1 MSSLRLTKLFRLE
14 MAHALVGYDGL
25 CSQIHGH
32 SYRFEV
38 TVESDAVLHEEGAKM
53 GMAVDFGEIKS
64 IVERTVV
71 AQFDHSLVLRHCADT
86 EELIGVLRR
95 HFERINAVEWQPTCE
110 NLLAHFAGLIAPHLP
125 AGVRLYS
132 LRLHETEHNCAELVL

>member
-1 MSSLRLTKLFRLE
+1 MSSLKLTKLFRLE
-14 MAHALVGYDGL
+14 MAHALIGYDGL

-38 TVESDAVLHEEGAKM
+38 TVESSAELVEEGAKM
-53 GMAVDFGEIKS
+53 GMAIDFGEIKS
-64 IVERTVV
+64 VVERTVV
-71 AQFDHSLVLRHCADT
+71 AQFDHSLILRRCAAT
-86 EELIGVLRR
+86 EELIGVLSR

-110 NLLAHFAGLIAPHLP
+110 NLLAHFAGLIAEALP
-125 AGVRLYS
+125 AGVRLHS

>member
-25 CSQIHGH
+25 CNQIHGH

-38 TVESDAVLHEEGAKM
+38 TVEGDAVQTEEGAKM
-53 GMAVDFGEIKS
+53 GMAIDFGEIKG

-71 AQFDHSLVLRHCADT
+71 AQFDHSLTLRRCAET
-86 EELIGVLRR
+86 EEVLDVLTR

-110 NLLAHFAGLIAPHLP
+110 NLLAYFAGLITPHLP